1 MMTDA
6 DFLYYQAKLTEL
18 KSILKELKE
27 RYNAD
32 FLISI
37 RTQISE
43 GRDVCDTIVEGSTEK
58 VSLMLY
64 DFAEDAPQVIPSLIA
79 AANTVEKTLKEAY
92 RGAPLRPIHTVVHE
106 AVSSLLDRFKK
117 NRTQ

>member
-1 MMTDA
+1 MTDA

-37 RTQISE
+37 RTQFNE
-43 GRDVCDTIVEGSTEK
+43 ERDVCDTIVEGSPEK
-58 VSLMLY
+58 VALLLY
-64 DFAEDAPQVIPSLIA
+64 DLAEDTPQVIIPLIA
-79 AANTVEKTLKEAY
+79 AAKAAEKTLK
-92 RGAPLRPIHTVVHE
+92 
-106 AVSSLLDRFKK
+106 
-117 NRTQ
+117 Q

>member
-1 MMTDA
+1 MMTVA

-43 GRDVCDTIVEGSTEK
+43 ERDVCDTIVEGSTEK
-58 VSLMLY
+58 VALMLY
-64 DFAEDAPQVIPSLIA
+64 DFAEDAPQVIIPLIA
-79 AANTVEKTLKEAY
+79 AAKAAEKTLE
-92 RGAPLRPIHTVVHE
+92 
-106 AVSSLLDRFKK
+106 
-117 NRTQ
+117 Q

>member
-1 MMTDA
+1 MTVA

-18 KSILKELKE
+18 KNILKELKE

-43 GRDVCDTIVEGSTEK
+43 ERDVCDTIVEGSPEK
-58 VSLMLY
+58 VAVMLY
-64 DFAEDAPQVIPSLIA
+64 DFVEDNPQVTQPLIIA
-79 AANTVEKTLKEAY
+79 AKAAEETLE
-92 RGAPLRPIHTVVHE
+92 
-106 AVSSLLDRFKK
+106 
-117 NRTQ
+117 Q